1 MVYGVM
7 IHHPDVARA
16 VLAHVGIGD
25 VLRTELS
32 PNGEFN
38 TTEFGTVTDATQFW
52 GMYAYS
58 PYHHVVDGTVYPAV
72 LATTGM
78 NDPRVEPWQSFKMAA
93 RLQASGTPNPVL
105 LRVSY
110 TTGHGGGTR
119 LSERDQLLADSYT
132 FLFAAL
138 DVPYKTLP

>member
-1 MVYGVM
+1 
-7 IHHPDVARA
+7 VARA
-16 VLAHVGIGD
+16 VLAQVGIGD

-38 TTEFGTVTDATQFW
+38 ITEFGTVTDATQFW

-58 PYHHVVDGTVYPAV
+58 PYHRVIDGTVYPTV
-72 LATTGM
+72 MATTGI
-78 NDPRVEPWQSFKMAA
+78 NDPRVEPWQSFKMVA

-110 TTGHGGGTR
+110 TTGHGAGKLT
-119 LSERDQLLADSYT
+119 ERDQQLADGYT
-132 FLFAAL
+132 FLFGAL
-138 DVPYKTLP
+138 GVPYSAP